1 MRTLTDIKHTRADKV
16 KPGRR
21 EITVANAVDIVHDDI
36 TFQTNLDVQ
45 AQLVDVNR
53 TLLLILQQLEL
64 ITGDKAWLE

>member
-1 MRTLTDIKHTRADKV
+1 MRTLTDIKHTRANKV

-21 EITVANAVDIVHDDI
+21 EITVANDINIVHDDI
-36 TFQTNLDVQ
+36 TFQTNLDIQ

-64 ITGDKAWLE
+64 ITGEKAWLE

>member
-1 MRTLTDIKHTRADKV
+1 MTDIKHTRADKV

-21 EITVANAVDIVHDDI
+21 EITVANDVNIVHDDI

-45 AQLVDVNR
+45 AQLVEINR

>member
-1 MRTLTDIKHTRADKV
+1 VRILTDIKHTRANAV

-21 EITVANAVDIVHDDI
+21 EITVANDINIVHDDI
-36 TFQTNLDVQ
+36 TFQTNLDIQ

-64 ITGDKAWLE
+64 ITGEKAWLE

>member
-1 MRTLTDIKHTRADKV
+1 VRTLTDIKHTRANKV

-21 EITVANAVDIVHDDI
+21 EITVANDINIVHDDI
-36 TFQTNLDVQ
+36 TFQTNLDIQ

-64 ITGDKAWLE
+64 ITGEKAWLE